1 MKLSEKLV
9 YLRKQK
15 NATQQQIADS
25 LHLSRQTISKWEN
38 GSVMPSDENM
48 QRLADYYGIT
58 AAELLSEENPIPAKK
73 KFQIH
78 PYIKYAGIAL
88 IVLLCFYAM
97 FSKKQYLNI
106 RDLSFSHIGEI
117 QSAELIKEDEEELT
131 VEVKFQLNE
140 GNENAYYSISNGID
154 ILVNHQPL
162 NHQNEIRFTVP
173 KSSFQN
179 KSIIFSISIR
189 DETDSYIIRGGQ
201 CMIEIAEY
209 VN

>member
-1 MKLSEKLV
+1 MG
-9 YLRKQK
+9 
-15 NATQQQIADS
+15 
-25 LHLSRQTISKWEN
+25 KWQCYA
-38 GSVMPSDENM
+38 SDENM

-73 KFQIH
+73 KVQIH

-106 RDLSFSHIGEI
+106 RDLSFSQIGEI